1 MPSGDN
7 FHSKSIDS
15 IFVIISFK
23 RSKLIYKCF
32 NLSAWYGVL
41 FVHKGYYKNGVFK
54 FKLEIPSEY
63 PFLRILL

>member
-1 MPSGDN
+1 MPSADN
-7 FHSKSIDS
+7 FHSKN
-15 IFVIISFK
+15 IFITIYFK
-23 RSKLIYKCF
+23 KYTQIKLIFFF

-63 PFLRILL
+63 PFL